1 MYLEDHNLVQAHGYK
16 ISCDQHNP
24 SNYKSYIYES
34 LNGNSPFDQYFGD
47 WAFKLAQLCKR
58 EKTRSKWTMQII
70 IIIDHLSHQMRGQ
83 GTWGILRLFLRTH
96 ITIHLWINCQFWL
109 AIIWHKIT
117 LFNIETGTRGLC

>member
-47 WAFKLAQLCKR
+47 
-58 EKTRSKWTMQII
+58 
-70 IIIDHLSHQMRGQ
+70 
-83 GTWGILRLFLRTH
+83 
-96 ITIHLWINCQFWL
+96 
-109 AIIWHKIT
+109 
-117 LFNIETGTRGLC
+117 